1 MQDSKEEKEFRNDFV
16 KAMQESNALFAES
29 MKAMSSSMVAL
40 AQSLQKSTEMMSQ
53 EQIPREFPNQYQHMP
68 YVYQNGNYINH
79 QDMGMMGRPP
89 MSNQKEEEHES
100 DIYMF
105 N

>member
-1 MQDSKEEKEFRNDFV
+1 
-16 KAMQESNALFAES
+16 
-29 MKAMSSSMVAL
+29 MSSSMVAL

-53 EQIPREFPNQYQHMP
+53 EQTPREFPNQYQHMP

-89 MSNQKEEEHES
+89 MSNQKEEKHES